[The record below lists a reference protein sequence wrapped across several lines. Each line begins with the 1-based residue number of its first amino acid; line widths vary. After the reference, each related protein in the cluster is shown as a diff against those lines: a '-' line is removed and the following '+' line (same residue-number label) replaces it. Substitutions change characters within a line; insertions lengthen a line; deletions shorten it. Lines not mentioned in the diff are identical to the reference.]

1 MPSARSLLVALLLLA
16 SPIAAAVPGTCL
28 TYYGTYSLGTRNGT
42 TLADRARELQALG
55 GNFVMATGKSSSPLA
70 ALPPGMRAAPGCTLM
85 PAEDWKDGRGNWD
98 EEAARRHLRP
108 LAAQFDDDDR
118 VWGICLSHEVD
129 EFADHARRVWM
140 YRLAKGVFRRK
151 PVFFY
156 YADTPPDYGA
166 GGEVEGDVFFVAL
179 PPYTRDG
186 DYDRDKLVQKLDRAL
201 AAADRTPG
209 IPFWAQTSINADQA
223 YVKGPET
230 MVRTW
235 GPGGGRMIAHANT
248 ICSRRSPGGK
258 RVSAFFWRSLGRFE
272 WDLGYPAF
280 TEQRQRVQEIA
291 RLWAC
296 SAAGPE
302 SRR

>member
-1 MPSARSLLVALLLLA
+1 MAIARSLVVLVLVLA
-16 SPIAAAVPGTCL
+16 PRLAGAVPSGCTL
-28 TYYGTYSLGTRNGT
+28 TYYGTYSLGSRNAAS
-42 TLADRARELQALG
+42 LADRARELQALG

-70 ALPPGMRAAPGCTLM
+70 ALPPGMHAAPGCTLM
-85 PAEDWKDGRGNWD
+85 AAEDWKSRGQWN
-98 EEAARRHLRP
+98 EAAAREHLRQ
-108 LAAQFDDDDR
+108 LAAQFDNDDR

-140 YRLAKGVFRRK
+140 YRLAKSVFRRK

-156 YADTPPDYGA
+156 YAATPADYGA
-166 GGEVEGDVFFVAL
+166 DGEVEGDVFFVAL
-179 PPYTRDG
+179 PPYTREG
-186 DYDRDKLVQKLDRAL
+186 DYDRDKLIEKLDRAL
-201 AAADRTPG
+201 AASDRTPG

-230 MVRTW
+230 MIRTW
-235 GPGGGRMIAHANT
+235 GVGGARMIAHANT
-248 ICSRRSPGGK
+248 ICSRRSPHGK
-258 RVSAFFWRSLGRFE
+258 RISAFFWRSLGRFE

-296 SAAGPE
+296 GAAVSG
-302 SRR
+302 R